1 MSAVHLLSMVF
12 HQNVDDTDNHPN
24 TSGNTVAK
32 KWYRSAVRRSVPL
45 LCDSVATSVGMV
57 VSVINILMED
67 HAEKMH
73 GTHEHS

>member
-1 MSAVHLLSMVF
+1 MLMTLTPQHKWQHCRKEVA
-12 HQNVDDTDNHPN
+12 HQ
-24 TSGNTVAK
+24 
-32 KWYRSAVRRSVPL
+32 WYRSAVRRSVPL
-45 LCDSVATSVGMV
+45 LCDSVATSVGVV